1 MKKVFL
7 FVFLLSVSIITAQEE
22 TIFGSGEITHGG
34 FGGPVVKV
42 TEINGQAGVLV
53 GGRGGWIINNT
64 LVIGGGGY
72 GLANEVDGAQVI
84 LGSTQKLN
92 FGYGGFEME
101 YIINSD
107 KMIHATVGFLIGG
120 GGVNHRNYWDDFDF
134 DMKRADTFFITEPF
148 VSIEAN
154 ILSYFRISAGGSYR
168 YISGINE
175 TPNLSN
181 NDFSGVSAFI
191 TFKFGKF

>member
-1 MKKVFL
+1 MKKVFI
-7 FVFLLSVSIITAQEE
+7 FIFLLSVSFLYAQEE
-22 TIFGSGEITHGG
+22 TIFGSGEVTHGG
-34 FGGPVVKV
+34 FGGPVIKL
-42 TEINGQAGVLV
+42 TEINGQTGVLV

-72 GLANEVDGAQVI
+72 GLANEVDGSQVI

-120 GGVNHRNYWDDFDF
+120 GGVNHRNLWNDFDF

-148 VSIEAN
+148 VSVEAN
-154 ILSYFRISAGGSYR
+154 ILSYFRICAGGSYR
-168 YISGINE
+168 YISGIDE
-175 TPNLSN
+175 TPNLGN
-181 NDFSGVSAFI
+181 DDFSGVSAFI